1 MKTQKNTIKR
11 RFFQAKSS
19 GNQFSGKEKFR
30 DNKLTDKQIEQNQ
43 SAENSK
49 NQTTRPQGRK

>member
-1 MKTQKNTIKR
+1 MKAQKNTIKR
-11 RFFQAKSS
+11 RFFHGKSS
-19 GNQFSGKEKFR
+19 GNQFSEKEKSI
-30 DNKLTDKQIEQNQ
+30 DNKLADKQIEQNQ